1 MDVICSTAFGIEVD
15 SQKDPQN
22 RFVHYAKQAAT
33 RNIGG
38 PFILFISN
46 VILFDVLLSSVG
58 SCYSW
63 RAEINTLS
71 KVGVYT

>member
-46 VILFDVLLSSVG
+46 VILFDVL
-58 SCYSW
+58 
-63 RAEINTLS
+63 
-71 KVGVYT
+71 